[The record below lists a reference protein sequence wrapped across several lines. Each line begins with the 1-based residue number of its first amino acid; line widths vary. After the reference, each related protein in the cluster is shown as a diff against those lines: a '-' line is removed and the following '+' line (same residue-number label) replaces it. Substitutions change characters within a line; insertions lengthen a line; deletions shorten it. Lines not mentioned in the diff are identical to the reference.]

1 MSLKVRKVRRINTGC
16 LAAVLTA
23 ATIFTATPTLAQTFS
38 TPTLQFP
45 EAGTGW
51 GCFFY
56 GTCPGSVVTKAGS

>member
-1 MSLKVRKVRRINTGC
+1 MILKIRKGC

-45 EAGTGW
+45 KAGTGW
-51 GCFFY
+51 GCSFF
-56 GTCPGSVVTKAGS
+56 GKCPGSVVTQDGW